1 MAKRARHPLG
11 TPTRPVPAVV
21 PALVLA
27 LALAAA
33 PAAPAA
39 ADTLLVANK
48 SEATV
53 SLVALPG
60 GEVVATLPTG
70 AGPHEIAVSPDG
82 ATAVVADYGGREPG
96 ATLTVVDVP
105 RARVL
110 RTIDLGEHR
119 RPHGVVFL
127 DETRVAV
134 TVEAAKAL
142 LVVDVGTGEV
152 LRAVA
157 TGQEVSHMVA
167 VGAGGSRAAVANIGS
182 GSVTLV
188 DLAAGEKLAD
198 VPTGAGAEGVAMSA
212 DGRWVWVTNREADTV
227 TLVDFAARQV
237 VATIPSAD
245 FPIRAELTPD
255 GRHLLVTNAESGD
268 LTVIDTAERAVARR
282 VDLALA
288 GSGADGRLMDFE
300 GSSVPIGVE
309 IAPDGRRAWIAHAN
323 ADVVQVLDLERW
335 KPVGVIRAGKEPD
348 GMGWSPLDV
357 APEAERGGED
367 AAGDADGGGVEA
379 GAAEEAG
386 DAGAGDLVDAAGLVP
401 GLVVDLRYA
410 TPDNFVGEAVYPP
423 GARCLLRRPVAAA
436 LARVAARLA
445 ADDLRLKA
453 WDCYRPFPVQERF
466 WASVAD
472 ERYVARPARG
482 EDGRPAEGSR
492 HNRGAAV
499 DVTLADAAGSELAMP
514 TAYDDF
520 SERAHRSLAGAA
532 PVAAANARRL
542 DAAMAAEGFV
552 GLPTEWWHYD
562 GPGWERYDLLDL
574 PLAAGSA
581 P

>member
-1 MAKRARHPLG
+1 MTKRARHLLA
-11 TPTRPVPAVV
+11 TPNRPVPAAV

-27 LALAAA
+27 LAFAAA
-33 PAAPAA
+33 PAAAVA

-82 ATAVVADYGGREPG
+82 RTAVVADYGGREPG
-96 ATLTVVDVP
+96 STLTVVDVP

-110 RTIDLGEHR
+110 RTVDLGEHR
-119 RPHGVVFL
+119 RPHGIVFL

-142 LVVDVGTGEV
+142 LVVDVASGEV
-152 LRAVA
+152 VRRVE

-167 VGAGGSRAAVANIGS
+167 VGAGGTRAAVANIGS

-282 VDLALA
+282 VDLALGDSA
-288 GSGADGRLMDFE
+288 TQGSGADGRLMDFE

-323 ADVVQVLDLERW
+323 ADVVQVLDLESW

-348 GMGWSPLDV
+348 GMAYSPRDV
-357 APEAERGGED
+357 E
-367 AAGDADGGGVEA
+367 
-379 GAAEEAG
+379 
-386 DAGAGDLVDAAGLVP
+386 
-401 GLVVDLRYA
+401 
-410 TPDNFVGEAVYPP
+410 
-423 GARCLLRRPVAAA
+423 
-436 LARVAARLA
+436 
-445 ADDLRLKA
+445 
-453 WDCYRPFPVQERF
+453 
-466 WASVAD
+466 
-472 ERYVARPARG
+472 
-482 EDGRPAEGSR
+482 PAE
-492 HNRGAAV
+492 AAV
-499 DVTLADAAGSELAMP
+499 P
-514 TAYDDF
+514 
-520 SERAHRSLAGAA
+520 
-532 PVAAANARRL
+532 
-542 DAAMAAEGFV
+542 
-552 GLPTEWWHYD
+552 
-562 GPGWERYDLLDL
+562 
-574 PLAAGSA
+574 
-581 P
+581 